1 MKRELSSGIKIFFI
15 LIIALGFYFL
25 SSDAGTS
32 EHPRKIV
39 VFKKGF
45 DKEADQDALLK
56 KHGAVKIKH
65 LKLINGTAVH
75 LPAKE
80 EKALRKK
87 DEVLRVDDDIVIH
100 ATGKKGE
107 KKPKNPQELTW
118 GIDRIEADLVWE
130 EENTGSGIRV
140 AILDTGIDLE
150 HPDLMDNIKGNVNI
164 IKPKKSGNDN
174 NGHGTHVAGVVAALD
189 NEIGVIGTGPEIS
202 LYAVKIL
209 DNQGRGW
216 LTDLIDGLD
225 WCIDYRM
232 QVVNMCFGS
241 SVDNPSFYDAI
252 IKAYN
257 AGIILVASAGN
268 NGENGGAVEYPA
280 KYPETIAVSAI
291 DENDYFAS
299 FSSYGPMIDLT
310 APGVDIKSTY
320 KNGSYKIMSGTSMSA
335 PHVAG
340 TVALILKTSP
350 KRKDELYINGKWDP
364 DEIKMKLTE
373 TAEELPILE
382 QTLLLKINSQRILF
396 YFRLF

>member
-1 MKRELSSGIKIFFI
+1 VKRELPSAIKIFFI

-25 SSDAGTS
+25 YSDVGLS

-65 LKLINGTAVH
+65 LKLINGMAVY

-87 DEVLRVDDDIVIH
+87 GEILRIDDDIVIH
-100 ATGKKGE
+100 ATGKKD
-107 KKPKNPQELTW
+107 KKPKDLQELTW
-118 GIDRIEADLVWE
+118 GIDRINADEVWE
-130 EENTGSGIRV
+130 VNTGFEIKV

-150 HPDLMDNIKGNVNI
+150 HPDLKGNIKGDINI
-164 IKPKKSGNDN
+164 VKPKKSANDD
-174 NGHGTHVAGVVAALD
+174 NGHGTHIAGIVAAVD
-189 NEIGVIGTGPEIS
+189 NDIGVIGTGPEIS
-202 LYAVKIL
+202 LYAVKVL

-216 LTDLIDGLD
+216 ESDLIDGLD
-225 WCIDYRM
+225 WCIDYGM

-241 SVDNPSFYDAI
+241 LEDNVSFHEAIFRAYD
-252 IKAYN
+252 

-268 NGENGGAVEYPA
+268 NGEYGGAIEYPA

-291 DENDYFAS
+291 GEDDHFAS
-299 FSSYGPMIDLT
+299 FSSNGPEIDLT

-320 KNGSYKIMSGTSMSA
+320 KNGSYRIMSGTSMSA
-335 PHVAG
+335 PHVTG
-340 TVALILKTSP
+340 TVALVLNT
-350 KRKDELYINGKWDP
+350 ELGDWDFNGNGKWDP
-364 DEIKMKLTE
+364 DEIREKLKDR
-373 TAEELPILE
+373 AE
-382 QTLLLKINSQRILF
+382 LLDLHYHQQGAGLVRADLAVQ
-396 YFRLF
+396 